1 MVGAPIPCSVLWR
14 MILFPGLISLAVTLL
29 RLAGELG
36 SWSERWFSKET
47 AGTVPSGLSWI
58 VGITWL
64 ALPLGAY
71 FGLRLHAMGR
81 PPRSLLKAGM
91 LAALGILVAYGF
103 RFFVPDVGFPRL
115 LIFIWLYMALA
126 AAAQYFGWPD
136 LFRVLLLY
144 GYAARIPVVVV
155 MFLAMLNNWGTHY
168 DYVGMPAQFS
178 MDFVPRFL
186 WLAFF
191 PQLTFWVGYTI
202 VIGTLGGV
210 VAVAIMRR
218 RSSSSS

>member
-1 MVGAPIPCSVLWR
+1 MIGTPIPCSVLLR
-14 MILFPGLISLAVTLL
+14 MILVPAMISLAVTLL

-36 SWSERWFSKET
+36 DWSGRWFSKET
-47 AGTVPSGLSWI
+47 AGTVPSGLGWV

-64 ALPLGAY
+64 AIPFGVY
-71 FGLRLHAMGR
+71 FGLRLHAIGR

-103 RFFVPDVGFPRL
+103 GFFVPDVGFPRL
-115 LIFIWLYMALA
+115 LIFVWLYMALA
-126 AAAQYFGWPD
+126 AAVQYFGWPD
-136 LFRVLLLY
+136 LFRALLLY
-144 GYAARIPVVVV
+144 GYAARIPVVIV

-168 DYVGMPAQFS
+168 DYVGMPPRFS

-202 VIGTLGGV
+202 VVGTFAGV
-210 VAVAIMRR
+210 VAVAIARR
-218 RSSSSS
+218 RSRGHS